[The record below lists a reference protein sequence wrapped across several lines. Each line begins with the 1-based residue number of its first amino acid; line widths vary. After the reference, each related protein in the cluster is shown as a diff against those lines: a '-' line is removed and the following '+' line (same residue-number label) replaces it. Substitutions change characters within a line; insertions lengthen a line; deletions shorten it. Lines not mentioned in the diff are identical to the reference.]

1 MAKEKMKFQVT
12 GMTCAACSSHV
23 VKAVR
28 ALPGTEDVAVS
39 LLTNTLNVTVVDG
52 AVSAETITKA
62 VKNAG
67 YGASTDG
74 NTGDKT
80 AAARKDSPSM
90 VMNRELQGMRTRLI
104 WSFVFLIP
112 LFYVCMGHMLGWPL
126 PPFLDGMENS
136 LVLALLQLLLTIP
149 VIVINLRYFRVGFK
163 TLWHRS
169 PNMDSLIAVGSGA
182 AFVYG
187 LVQIFT
193 ACAAAGRMDM
203 HTAHAAAMDLY
214 FESAAMILTLIS
226 LGKYFET
233 RSRGKTGA
241 AIEKLMSLSA
251 ETALVVRGDEVEEIP
266 AEALK
271 VDDIVMVRPGMR
283 VPVDGVIVQGECTV
297 DESVVTGESIPVE
310 KTVGDTVMSA
320 TLNQNGTIRFR
331 AIRVGGDTTL
341 SQIIRLVE
349 EAGATKAPI
358 ARLADKVAGVFVPVV
373 MAIALLT
380 GIVWLALGEGIAFAV
395 NMAIS
400 VLVISCPCAL
410 GLATPVAI
418 MVGTGKGAEF
428 GVLFKSAQALE
439 QAHRLDTIV
448 LDKTGTITQGKPQV
462 TDIVVSDGLSRKEF
476 LCMAASLEQNS
487 EHPLARAVVEKA
499 KAEEI
504 PLVEVSA
511 FEALFGKGAKATIGS
526 HVYYGGN
533 RKLMQEN
540 GIELGELVIHGER
553 LAQQGKT
560 PLYFASARRPLG
572 LIAVADVIK
581 SSSVTAVQDFRKL
594 GMEVVMLTGDNELTA
609 QAIAAEVGVDTVISQ
624 VLPQEKAL
632 QVQKLQ
638 QAGKRVAMVG
648 DGVNDAPALAQADVG
663 IAIGAGSDIALESAD
678 VVLVKNDLR
687 DVGTAVRLSRMT
699 LRNIKQNLF
708 WAFFY
713 NIIGIPVA
721 AGLLY
726 PLFELRLN
734 PKIAA
739 AAMSLYSVCV
749 VTNALRLRYFKV
761 KHHAE
766 TMAGEEILCEN
777 EEIIIETEKEKE
789 TMKKTVKIEGMMCMH
804 CVAHVKKALEA
815 LNAGEVEVSLENK
828 CALISADVSD
838 EAIRMAITDA
848 GYEVIDI
855 I

>member
-1 MAKEKMKFQVT
+1 MKFQVA

-23 VKAVR
+23 EKAVC
-28 ALPGTEDVAVS
+28 ALPGTEDVSVS
-39 LLTNTLNVTVVDG
+39 LLTNTLNVTVNDNSVTPE
-52 AVSAETITKA
+52 AIEKA
-62 VKNAG
+62 VENAG
-67 YGASTDG
+67 YHAQIDRPM
-74 NTGDKT
+74 DKT
-80 AAARKDSPSM
+80 ERASIKQSPSAAM
-90 VMNRELQGMRTRLI
+90 QRELEGMRVRLI
-104 WSFVFLIP
+104 GSIVFLVP

-126 PPFLDGMENS
+126 PPFLAGEENS

-149 VIVINLRYFRVGFK
+149 VIVINIRYFKVGFK
-163 TLWHRS
+163 TLWHRA

-193 ACAAAGRMDM
+193 ACAAAGRLDM

-233 RSRGKTGA
+233 KSRGKTGA

-251 ETALVVRGDEVEEIP
+251 ETALVVRGNDVEEIP
-266 AEALK
+266 AEALR
-271 VDDIVMVRPGMR
+271 VDDIVMARPGMR
-283 VPVDGVIVQGECTV
+283 IPVDGVIVQGECTV

-310 KTVGDTVMSA
+310 KTIGDQVLSA

-331 AIRVGGDTTL
+331 ATRVGGDTTL

-358 ARLADKVAGVFVPVV
+358 ARLADKVAGVFVPAV
-373 MAIALLT
+373 MCIALVT
-380 GIVWLALGEGIAFAV
+380 GAIWLLLGEGFAFAM

-439 QAHRLDTIV
+439 QAHQLDTVV
-448 LDKTGTITQGKPQV
+448 LDKTGTITQGRPQV
-462 TDIVVSDGLSRKEF
+462 TDIVVSDGLDRKEF

-504 PLVEVSA
+504 PLVETAA

-526 HVYYGGN
+526 HVYFGGN
-533 RKLMQEN
+533 RQLMKEN
-540 GIELGELVIHGER
+540 GIELGELAEQGQR

-581 SSSVTAVQDFRKL
+581 DTSVQAVEDFRSL
-594 GMEVVMLTGDNELTA
+594 GLEVVMLTGDNELTA

-632 QVQKLQ
+632 HVQNLQ
-638 QAGKRVAMVG
+638 QTGKRVAMVG

-687 DVGTAVRLSRMT
+687 DVGTAIRLSRAT

-726 PLFELRLN
+726 PLWGVRLN
-734 PKIAA
+734 PMIAA
-739 AAMSLYSVCV
+739 AAMSLSSVSV
-749 VTNALRLRYFKV
+749 VSNALRLRYFKA
-761 KHHAE
+761 KRH
-766 TMAGEEILCEN
+766 MEESK
-777 EEIIIETEKEKE
+777 ETEEPYGNHEIMRVDETITKKENGN
-789 TMKKTVKIEGMMCMH
+789 MKKTVKIEGMMCQH
-804 CVAHVKKALEA
+804 CVAHVKKALEG
-815 LNAGEVEVSLENK
+815 LNAGDVEVSLENK
-828 CALISADVSD
+828 CATVSAQVTDD
-838 EAIRMAITDA
+838 AIRAAITDA
-848 GYEVIDI
+848 GYEVVDI

>member
-23 VKAVR
+23 EKAVR

-283 VPVDGVIVQGECTV
+283 VPEDGVIVQGECTV

-734 PKIAA
+734 PMIAA
-739 AAMSLYSVCV
+739 AAMSLSSVCV

-766 TMAGEEILCEN
+766 TMVGEEILCEN

-838 EAIRMAITDA
+838 EAIRVAITDA

>member
-23 VKAVR
+23 EKAVR

-90 VMNRELQGMRTRLI
+90 VMNQELQGMRTRLI

-540 GIELGELVIHGER
+540 GIELGELAIHGER

-734 PKIAA
+734 PMIAA
-739 AAMSLYSVCV
+739 AAMSLSSVCV

-766 TMAGEEILCEN
+766 TMVGEEILCEN
-777 EEIIIETEKEKE
+777 EEIIIETEREKE

-838 EAIRMAITDA
+838 EAIRVAITDA

>member
-1 MAKEKMKFQVT
+1 MAKEKMKFHVT
-12 GMTCAACSSHV
+12 GMTCAACSAHV
-23 VKAVR
+23 EKAVC

-39 LLTNTLNVTVVDG
+39 LLTNTLSVTVLDDSVT
-52 AVSAETITKA
+52 AQTIIKA
-62 VKNAG
+62 VENAG
-67 YGASTDG
+67 YGAKSARSAE
-74 NTGDKT
+74 TGAEKV
-80 AAARKDSPSM
+80 SPSAALAQ
-90 VMNRELQGMRTRLI
+90 ELAEMRVRLI
-104 WSFVFLIP
+104 WSFAFLTP
-112 LFYVCMGHMLGWPL
+112 LFYICMGHMLRWPL
-126 PPFLDGMENS
+126 PPFLAGMENS
-136 LVLALLQLLLTIP
+136 LVLALTQLLLTVP
-149 VIVINLRYFRVGFK
+149 VMVINGRYFKVGFR

-187 LVQIFT
+187 LVQMFT
-193 ACAAAGRMDM
+193 ACAAAGRLDM

-226 LGKYFET
+226 LGKYFEK

-251 ETALVVRGDEVEEIP
+251 ETALVVRGEEIEEIP
-266 AEALK
+266 AEALRP
-271 VDDIVMVRPGMR
+271 DDIVMVRPGMR
-283 VPVDGVIVQGECTV
+283 IPVDGVIVSGECTV

-310 KTVGDTVMSA
+310 KTVGDAVLSA
-320 TLNQNGTIRFR
+320 TMNQNGTIRFR
-331 AIRVGGDTTL
+331 ATRVGSDTTL
-341 SQIIRLVE
+341 SQIVRLVE

-380 GIVWLALGEGIAFAV
+380 GIVWLILGETVAFAV

-418 MVGTGKGAEF
+418 MVGTGKSAEF

-439 QAHRLDTIV
+439 QAHRLDTVV
-448 LDKTGTITQGKPQV
+448 LDKTGTITQGRPQV
-462 TDIVVSDGLSRKEF
+462 TDIVMTEGLSKKEF

-487 EHPLARAVVEKA
+487 EHPLARAIVEKA
-499 KAEEI
+499 KAEGI
-504 PLVEVSA
+504 PVVEASG

-540 GIELGELVIHGER
+540 GIDLGELADHGTR

-572 LIAVADVIK
+572 VIAVADVIK
-581 SSSVTAVQDFRKL
+581 PTSIEAVEEFRKL
-594 GMEVVMLTGDNELTA
+594 GLEVVMLTGDNEITA
-609 QAIAAEVGVDTVISQ
+609 QAIAAEVGVDAVVSQ
-624 VLPQEKAL
+624 VLPQEKA
-632 QVQKLQ
+632 VQIKKLQ
-638 QAGKRVAMVG
+638 QSGKRVAMVG

-687 DVGTAVRLSRMT
+687 DVGTAVRLSRAT
-699 LRNIKQNLF
+699 LRNIRQNLF

-713 NIIGIPVA
+713 NSVGIPVA

-726 PLFELRLN
+726 PAFALRLN
-734 PKIAA
+734 PMIAA
-739 AAMSLYSVCV
+739 AAMSLSSICV
-749 VTNALRLRYFKV
+749 VTNALRLRFFKE
-761 KHHAE
+761 KRLAE
-766 TMAGEEILCEN
+766 KQDVQNDLCIKEETLQETKKEN
-777 EEIIIETEKEKE
+777 EP
-789 TMKKTVKIEGMMCMH
+789 MKKTVKIEGMMCMH
-804 CVAHVKKALEA
+804 CVAHAKKALEA
-815 LNAGEVEVSLENK
+815 LNVGEVEVNLENK
-828 CALISADVSD
+828 CALISAEASD
-838 EAIRMAITDA
+838 DAIREAIKEA
-848 GYEVIDI
+848 GYEVTEI

>member
-23 VKAVR
+23 EKAVR

-373 MAIALLT
+373 MAVALLT

-713 NIIGIPVA
+713 NIIGTPVA

-734 PKIAA
+734 PMIAA
-739 AAMSLYSVCV
+739 AAMSLSSVCV

-766 TMAGEEILCEN
+766 TMVEEEILCKN
-777 EEIIIETEKEKE
+777 EELMIETEKEKE

-838 EAIRMAITDA
+838 EAIRVAITDA

>member
-1 MAKEKMKFQVT
+1 MKEKMKFHVT
-12 GMTCAACSSHV
+12 GMTCAACSAHV
-23 VKAVR
+23 EKAVC

-39 LLTNTLNVTVVDG
+39 LLTNTLSVTVSDG
-52 AVSAETITKA
+52 AVAAQTIIKA
-62 VKNAG
+62 VENAG
-67 YGASTDG
+67 YGASEER
-74 NTGDKT
+74 
-80 AAARKDSPSM
+80 AAAAKVQKEPPSA
-90 VMNRELQGMRTRLI
+90 VMSQELAGMRTRLI
-104 WSFVFLIP
+104 WSFVFLVP
-112 LFYVCMGHMLGWPL
+112 LFYICMGHMFRWPL
-126 PPFLDGMENS
+126 PSFLSGEENS

-149 VIVINLRYFRVGFK
+149 VMVINARYFKVGFR

-182 AFVYG
+182 AFIYG

-193 ACAAAGRMDM
+193 ACAAAGRLDM
-203 HTAHAAAMDLY
+203 HTTHAAAMNLY

-251 ETALVVRGDEVEEIP
+251 ETALVVRDEDVEEIP
-266 AEALK
+266 TEALR

-283 VPVDGVIVQGECTV
+283 IPVDGVVVSGACTV

-310 KTVGDTVMSA
+310 KTVGDAVLSA
-320 TLNQNGTIRFR
+320 TMNQNGTIRFR
-331 AIRVGGDTTL
+331 ATRVGADTTL

-349 EAGATKAPI
+349 EAGASKAPI

-373 MAIALLT
+373 MVIALVT
-380 GIVWLALGEGIAFAV
+380 GIVWLALGESIAFAV

-428 GVLFKSAQALE
+428 GILFKSAQALE
-439 QAHRLDTIV
+439 QAHRVDTVV
-448 LDKTGTITQGKPQV
+448 LDKTGTITQGRPQV
-462 TDIVVSDGLSRKEF
+462 TDIVMTEGLSKKEF

-487 EHPLARAVVEKA
+487 EHPLARAIVEKA

-504 PLVEVSA
+504 PLVETSG
-511 FEALFGKGAKATIGS
+511 FEALFGKGAKAVIGS
-526 HVYYGGN
+526 HVYYGGS

-540 GIELGELVIHGER
+540 GIELGALAEHGTR

-581 SSSVTAVQDFRKL
+581 PTSVAAVEDFRKL
-594 GMEVVMLTGDNELTA
+594 GLEVVMLTGDNEITA
-609 QAIAAEVGVDTVISQ
+609 QAIAKEVGVDTVISQ
-624 VLPQEKAL
+624 VLPQEKAV

-648 DGVNDAPALAQADVG
+648 DGVNDAPALAMADVG
-663 IAIGAGSDIALESAD
+663 VAIGAGSDIALESAD

-687 DVGTAVRLSRMT
+687 DVGTAIRLSRAT
-699 LRNIKQNLF
+699 LRNIRQNLF

-713 NIIGIPVA
+713 NSVGIPVA

-726 PLFELRLN
+726 PMFALRLN
-734 PKIAA
+734 PMIAA
-739 AAMSLYSVCV
+739 AAMSLSSICV
-749 VTNALRLRYFKV
+749 VTNALRLRLFKE
-761 KHHAE
+761 KCR
-766 TMAGEEILCEN
+766 TEEPKSEFGLYAK
-777 EEIIIETEKEKE
+777 EESVQEAVKEKE

-804 CVAHVKKALEA
+804 CVAHAKKALEA
-815 LNAGEVEVSLENK
+815 LNVGEVEVSLENK
-828 CALISADVSD
+828 CALISVEASD
-838 EAIRMAITDA
+838 DAIRAAITEA
-848 GYEVIDI
+848 GYAVTEIV
-855 I
+855 